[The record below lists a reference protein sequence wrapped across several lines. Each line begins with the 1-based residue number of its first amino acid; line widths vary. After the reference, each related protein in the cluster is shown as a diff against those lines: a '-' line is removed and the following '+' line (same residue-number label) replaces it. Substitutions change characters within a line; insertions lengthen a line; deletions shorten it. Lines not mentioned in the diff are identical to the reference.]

1 MDKDNNELIQYS
13 SIQKLLTSLN
23 NQIKQQFKLIKL
35 NCEVNQIKEYP
46 YCVYVVIKDD
56 SGTIKGIISKKNYC
70 YSLSDGDKLCLIGEL
85 GVYKSDV
92 QLSIK
97 QYDIIGIG
105 DVHTKF
111 IKLKKMYETKGYFD
125 IIKKRTVHNRYDKIG
140 VVTSLKAAGFKDMM
154 ETFYHRMVGGEI
166 VIYPATVQGKDAPQ
180 QVANAI
186 GLANRHQ
193 YVQLI
198 IIARGGGSKEDLEC
212 FNDPIIIDAVY
223 SSKIPTATGIGHQ
236 IDESIADLVCDRSF
250 ITPTASA
257 QGTTID
263 RKQLLHKLGEMKYE
277 LLIKLSHVV
286 KFYSS
291 KLTYYQQIFT
301 DKINNQIDNHHVVI
315 NNYYTNIENKLIYN
329 FKKNQLLIANYHQ
342 KLLSSSLI
350 LDFEHYK
357 HQCETNDQ
365 KLKQYL
371 LTKQNTLL
379 NKLENYQQQINTY
392 QTIFDQGYAQI
403 FSNNKIIKSKQEFM
417 GLNRETTIVIKFN
430 DGDIKL
436 TVKLED

>member
-1 MDKDNNELIQYS
+1 MNKDINEPVQFP

-56 SGTIKGIISKKNYC
+56 SGTIKGIISKKNYR

-97 QYDIIGIG
+97 QYDIIGVG
-105 DVHTKF
+105 DVHSKF
-111 IKLKKMYETKGYFD
+111 LKLKKMYESKGYFD
-125 IIKKRTVHNRYDKIG
+125 IVKKRMVHNRYDKIG

-166 VIYPATVQGKDAPQ
+166 IIYPATVQGKDAPQ

-186 GLANRHQ
+186 TLANRHQ

-212 FNDPIIIDAVY
+212 FNDPIIIDAVH

-236 IDESIADLVCDRSF
+236 IDESISDLVCDRSF

-257 QGTTID
+257 QGTTVD
-263 RKQLLHKLGEMKYE
+263 RKQVLHKLAEMKHE

-286 KFYSS
+286 KFYGS
-291 KLTYYQQIFT
+291 KLTYYQQMFT
-301 DKINNQIDNHHVVI
+301 DKINNQIENHSVVV
-315 NNYYTNIENKLIYN
+315 NDYSKNIGNKLIHN
-329 FKKNQLLIANYHQ
+329 FKQQQLLIAGYHQ

-350 LDFEHYK
+350 LDFEQYK
-357 HQCETNDQ
+357 HQCETDTQ

-371 LTKQNTLL
+371 LTKQTTTL
-379 NKLENYQQQINTY
+379 NKLQNYQQQIDTY
-392 QTIFDQGYAQI
+392 QAIFNQGYTQM
-403 FSNNKIIKSKQEFM
+403 FNNNILIKSKQEFL
-417 GLNRETTIVIKFN
+417 GLKTGSIIVIKFN
-430 DGDIKL
+430 DGEIELKI
-436 TVKLED
+436 

>member
-1 MDKDNNELIQYS
+1 MNQDINDPVQFP
-13 SIQKLLTSLN
+13 SIQKLLTTLN

-35 NCEVNQIKEYP
+35 DCEVNQIKEYQ
-46 YCVYVVIKDD
+46 YCVYLVIKDD
-56 SGTIKGIISKKNYC
+56 SGTIKGIISKKNYR
-70 YSLSDGDKLCLIGEL
+70 YSLSDGDKLSLVGEL
-85 GVYKSDV
+85 SVYKSDV

-97 QYDIIGIG
+97 QYDIVGIG
-105 DVHTKF
+105 DVHSKF
-111 IKLKKMYETKGYFD
+111 IKLKKTYETKGYFD
-125 IIKKRTVHNRYDKIG
+125 IVKKRTVHNRYDKIG

-180 QVANAI
+180 QVAHAI
-186 GLANRHQ
+186 ELANRHQ

-236 IDESIADLVCDRSF
+236 IDESISDLVCDRSF

-263 RKQLLHKLGEMKYE
+263 RKQMLHKLAEMKHE
-277 LLIKLSHVV
+277 LFIKLSHVT

-291 KLTYYQQIFT
+291 KLTHYQQT
-301 DKINNQIDNHHVVI
+301 MMDKINNQIETHSTIVNDYSKNI
-315 NNYYTNIENKLIYN
+315 GNNLIHN
-329 FKKNQLLIANYHQ
+329 FKRQQLLVAEYHQ
-342 KLLSSSLI
+342 RILNKNI
-350 LDFEHYK
+350 NLDFEQWTYLCK
-357 HQCETNDQ
+357 TNSQ

-371 LTKQNTLL
+371 KTKQDVVL

-392 QTIFDQGYAQI
+392 QAIFNQGYTQV
-403 FSNNKIIKSKQEFM
+403 FSDGVLIRSKQQFM
-417 GLNRETTIVIKFN
+417 ELKNKNNLVIKFS
-430 DGDIKL
+430 DGEINI
-436 TVKLED
+436 